1 MESLGIITYHIIYYK
16 IFFQTLEYVSGFC
29 YNKNMDNFYT
39 PLDNKVIKSNARDFI
54 RGRLWM
60 FWSVLL
66 VVGIIE
72 SLANSLPQWIF
83 GDRLSN
89 LSDIIAGNPDNIP
102 KEISSSVFGWY
113 YVLNVLISIVLIP
126 LNIGV
131 AQNVLA
137 WSRGEDVNKWKV
149 LFGGFNSAK
158 IFFKQIGVVVLN
170 TILCALWAILLVVP
184 GIIKGLAYSM
194 YPYVLRDEPDLS
206 VWQTLKKSE
215 AIMKGYKGK
224 LFLMYLS
231 FVGWFILGAFTFG
244 ILYIWLTPYVMT
256 STVKFYDDV
265 RRAYYNGN
273 DPARPA
279 FSISSDEEN
288 VFGNNT
294 LSQIKANSA
303 RKPRAFF
310 NAIFSH

>member
-16 IFFQTLEYVSGFC
+16 IFFQTLEYVFGFC

-89 LSDIIAGNPDNIP
+89 ISDIIAGNPDNIP

-113 YVLNVLISIVLIP
+113 YVLNVLITIVLIP

-158 IFFKQIGVVVLN
+158 IFFKQVGVVVLN

-244 ILYIWLTPYVMT
+244 ILYIWLTPYIMT

-294 LSQIKANSA
+294 L
-303 RKPRAFF
+303 
-310 NAIFSH
+310 

>member
-113 YVLNVLISIVLIP
+113 YVLNVLITIVLIP

-158 IFFKQIGVVVLN
+158 MFFKQVGVVVLN

-294 LSQIKANSA
+294 L
-303 RKPRAFF
+303 
-310 NAIFSH
+310 

>member
-1 MESLGIITYHIIYYK
+1 
-16 IFFQTLEYVSGFC
+16 
-29 YNKNMDNFYT
+29 MDNFYT

-113 YVLNVLISIVLIP
+113 YVLNVLISILLIP

-149 LFGGFNSAK
+149 LFVGFNSAK
-158 IFFKQIGVVVLN
+158 IFFKQVGVVVLN
-170 TILCALWAILLVVP
+170 TILCALWAILLIVP

-288 VFGNNT
+288 VFGNNA
-294 LSQIKANSA
+294 L
-303 RKPRAFF
+303 
-310 NAIFSH
+310 

>member
-29 YNKNMDNFYT
+29 YNRNMDNFYT

-158 IFFKQIGVVVLN
+158 IFFKQVGVVVLN
-170 TILCALWAILLVVP
+170 TILCALWAILLIVP

-294 LSQIKANSA
+294 L
-303 RKPRAFF
+303 
-310 NAIFSH
+310 

>member
-1 MESLGIITYHIIYYK
+1 MESLVIITYHIIYYK

-113 YVLNVLISIVLIP
+113 YVLNVLITIVLIP

-158 IFFKQIGVVVLN
+158 IFFKQVGVVVLN

-294 LSQIKANSA
+294 L
-303 RKPRAFF
+303 
-310 NAIFSH
+310 

>member
-83 GDRLSN
+83 GDKLSN

-113 YVLNVLISIVLIP
+113 YVLNVLITIVLIP

-158 IFFKQIGVVVLN
+158 IFFKQVGVVVLN

-244 ILYIWLTPYVMT
+244 ILYIWLTPYIMT

-294 LSQIKANSA
+294 L
-303 RKPRAFF
+303 
-310 NAIFSH
+310 

>member
-1 MESLGIITYHIIYYK
+1 MELLDIITYHIIYYK
-16 IFFQTLEYVSGFC
+16 IFFQTLEYVFGFC

-113 YVLNVLISIVLIP
+113 YVLNVLITIVLIP

-158 IFFKQIGVVVLN
+158 IFFKQVGVVVLN

-184 GIIKGLAYSM
+184 GIIKGLAYSI

-288 VFGNNT
+288 TFGNNT
-294 LSQIKANSA
+294 L
-303 RKPRAFF
+303 
-310 NAIFSH
+310 

>member
-89 LSDIIAGNPDNIP
+89 LSDIIASNPDNIP

-137 WSRGEDVNKWKV
+137 WSRGEDVNKWTV

-158 IFFKQIGVVVLN
+158 IFFKQVGVVVLN
-170 TILCALWAILLVVP
+170 TILCALWAILLIVP

-294 LSQIKANSA
+294 L
-303 RKPRAFF
+303 
-310 NAIFSH
+310 

>member
-1 MESLGIITYHIIYYK
+1 MESLDIITYHIIYYK

-113 YVLNVLISIVLIP
+113 YVLNVLITIVLIP

-158 IFFKQIGVVVLN
+158 IFFKQVGVVVLN

-288 VFGNNT
+288 TFGNNT
-294 LSQIKANSA
+294 L
-303 RKPRAFF
+303 
-310 NAIFSH
+310 

>member
-60 FWSVLL
+60 LWSVLL

-113 YVLNVLISIVLIP
+113 YVLNVLITIVLIP
-126 LNIGV
+126 
-131 AQNVLA
+131 
-137 WSRGEDVNKWKV
+137 
-149 LFGGFNSAK
+149 
-158 IFFKQIGVVVLN
+158 
-170 TILCALWAILLVVP
+170 
-184 GIIKGLAYSM
+184 
-194 YPYVLRDEPDLS
+194 
-206 VWQTLKKSE
+206 
-215 AIMKGYKGK
+215 
-224 LFLMYLS
+224 
-231 FVGWFILGAFTFG
+231 
-244 ILYIWLTPYVMT
+244 
-256 STVKFYDDV
+256 
-265 RRAYYNGN
+265 
-273 DPARPA
+273 
-279 FSISSDEEN
+279 
-288 VFGNNT
+288 
-294 LSQIKANSA
+294 
-303 RKPRAFF
+303 
-310 NAIFSH
+310 

>member
-1 MESLGIITYHIIYYK
+1 MELLDIITYHIIYYK

-113 YVLNVLISIVLIP
+113 YVLNVLITIVLIP

-158 IFFKQIGVVVLN
+158 IFFKQVGVVVLN

-288 VFGNNT
+288 TFGNNA
-294 LSQIKANSA
+294 L
-303 RKPRAFF
+303 
-310 NAIFSH
+310 

>member
-1 MESLGIITYHIIYYK
+1 MELIVIITYHIIYYK
-16 IFFQTLEYVSGFC
+16 IFFQTLEYVFGFC

-89 LSDIIAGNPDNIP
+89 ISDIIAGNPDNIP

-113 YVLNVLISIVLIP
+113 YVLNVLITIVLIP

-149 LFGGFNSAK
+149 LFSGFNSAK
-158 IFFKQIGVVVLN
+158 IFFKQVGVVVLN

-294 LSQIKANSA
+294 L
-303 RKPRAFF
+303 
-310 NAIFSH
+310 

>member
-16 IFFQTLEYVSGFC
+16 IFFQTLEYVFGFC
-29 YNKNMDNFYT
+29 YNINMDNFYT

-113 YVLNVLISIVLIP
+113 YVLNVLITIVLIP

-158 IFFKQIGVVVLN
+158 IFFKQVGVVVLN

-194 YPYVLRDEPDLS
+194 FPYVLRDEPDLS

-294 LSQIKANSA
+294 L
-303 RKPRAFF
+303 
-310 NAIFSH
+310 

>member
-1 MESLGIITYHIIYYK
+1 MELLDIITYHIIYYK

-113 YVLNVLISIVLIP
+113 YVLNVLITIVLIP

-158 IFFKQIGVVVLN
+158 IFFKQVGVVVLN
-170 TILCALWAILLVVP
+170 TILCALWAILLIVP

-273 DPARPA
+273 DPARPS

-288 VFGNNT
+288 TFGNNT
-294 LSQIKANSA
+294 L
-303 RKPRAFF
+303 
-310 NAIFSH
+310 

>member
-1 MESLGIITYHIIYYK
+1 MESLGIITYRIIYYK
-16 IFFQTLEYVSGFC
+16 IFFQTLEYVFGFC

-113 YVLNVLISIVLIP
+113 YVLNVLITIVLIP

-158 IFFKQIGVVVLN
+158 IFFKQVGVVVLN

-244 ILYIWLTPYVMT
+244 ILYIWLTPYIMT

-294 LSQIKANSA
+294 L
-303 RKPRAFF
+303 
-310 NAIFSH
+310 

>member
-39 PLDNKVIKSNARDFI
+39 PLDNKVIKSNARNFI

-89 LSDIIAGNPDNIP
+89 ISDIIAGNPDNIP

-113 YVLNVLISIVLIP
+113 YVLNVLITIVLIP

-158 IFFKQIGVVVLN
+158 IFFKQVGVVVLN

-244 ILYIWLTPYVMT
+244 ILYIWLTPYIMT

-288 VFGNNT
+288 VFGNST
-294 LSQIKANSA
+294 L
-303 RKPRAFF
+303 
-310 NAIFSH
+310 

>member
-16 IFFQTLEYVSGFC
+16 IFFQTLEYVFGFC

-83 GDRLSN
+83 GDKLSN

-113 YVLNVLISIVLIP
+113 YVLNVLITIVLIP

-158 IFFKQIGVVVLN
+158 IFFKQVGVVVLN

-244 ILYIWLTPYVMT
+244 ILYIWLTPYIMT

-294 LSQIKANSA
+294 L
-303 RKPRAFF
+303 
-310 NAIFSH
+310 

>member
-1 MESLGIITYHIIYYK
+1 MELLDIITYHIIYYK

-113 YVLNVLISIVLIP
+113 YVLNVLITIVLIP

-158 IFFKQIGVVVLN
+158 IFFKQVGVVVLN
-170 TILCALWAILLVVP
+170 TILCALWTILLIVP

-273 DPARPA
+273 DPARPS

-288 VFGNNT
+288 TFGNNT
-294 LSQIKANSA
+294 L
-303 RKPRAFF
+303 
-310 NAIFSH
+310 

>member
-1 MESLGIITYHIIYYK
+1 MESLDIITYHIIYYK

-158 IFFKQIGVVVLN
+158 IFFKQVGVVVLN

-294 LSQIKANSA
+294 L
-303 RKPRAFF
+303 
-310 NAIFSH
+310 

>member
-16 IFFQTLEYVSGFC
+16 IFFQTLEYVFGFC

-113 YVLNVLISIVLIP
+113 YVLNVLITIVLIP

-158 IFFKQIGVVVLN
+158 IFFKQVGVVVLN

-244 ILYIWLTPYVMT
+244 ILYIWLTPYIMT

-273 DPARPA
+273 DPARTA

-294 LSQIKANSA
+294 
-303 RKPRAFF
+303 
-310 NAIFSH
+310 

>member
-16 IFFQTLEYVSGFC
+16 IFFQTLEYVFGFC

-113 YVLNVLISIVLIP
+113 YVLNVLITIVLIP

-158 IFFKQIGVVVLN
+158 IFFKQVGVVVLN
-170 TILCALWAILLVVP
+170 TILCALWAILLIVP

-244 ILYIWLTPYVMT
+244 ILYIWLTPYIMT

-288 VFGNNT
+288 VFGNST
-294 LSQIKANSA
+294 L
-303 RKPRAFF
+303 
-310 NAIFSH
+310 

>member
-1 MESLGIITYHIIYYK
+1 MESLGIITYRIIYYK
-16 IFFQTLEYVSGFC
+16 IFFQTLEYVFGFC

-113 YVLNVLISIVLIP
+113 YVLNVLITIVLIP

-149 LFGGFNSAK
+149 LFSGFNSAK
-158 IFFKQIGVVVLN
+158 IFFKQVGVVVLN

-244 ILYIWLTPYVMT
+244 ILYIWLTPYIMT

-294 LSQIKANSA
+294 L
-303 RKPRAFF
+303 
-310 NAIFSH
+310 

>member
-1 MESLGIITYHIIYYK
+1 MESIVIITYHIIYYK
-16 IFFQTLEYVSGFC
+16 IFFQTLEYVFGFC

-113 YVLNVLISIVLIP
+113 YVLNVLITIVLIP

-149 LFGGFNSAK
+149 LFSGFNSAK
-158 IFFKQIGVVVLN
+158 IFFKQVGVVVLN

-194 YPYVLRDEPDLS
+194 YPYVLRDEPELS

-244 ILYIWLTPYVMT
+244 ILYIWLTPYIMT

-294 LSQIKANSA
+294 L
-303 RKPRAFF
+303 
-310 NAIFSH
+310 

>member
-16 IFFQTLEYVSGFC
+16 IFFQTLEYVFGFC

-113 YVLNVLISIVLIP
+113 YVLNVLITIVLIP

-158 IFFKQIGVVVLN
+158 IFFKQVGVVVLN
-170 TILCALWAILLVVP
+170 TILCALWAILLIVP

-294 LSQIKANSA
+294 L
-303 RKPRAFF
+303 
-310 NAIFSH
+310 

>member
-66 VVGIIE
+66 IVGIIE

-113 YVLNVLISIVLIP
+113 YVLNVLITIVLIP

-158 IFFKQIGVVVLN
+158 IFFKQVGVVVLN
-170 TILCALWAILLVVP
+170 TILCALWAILLIVP

-288 VFGNNT
+288 VFGNNA
-294 LSQIKANSA
+294 L
-303 RKPRAFF
+303 
-310 NAIFSH
+310 

>member
-1 MESLGIITYHIIYYK
+1 MELLDIITYHIIYYK

-158 IFFKQIGVVVLN
+158 IFFKQVGVVVLN
-170 TILCALWAILLVVP
+170 TILCALWTILLVVP

-279 FSISSDEEN
+279 FSLSSDEEN

-294 LSQIKANSA
+294 L
-303 RKPRAFF
+303 
-310 NAIFSH
+310 

>member
-1 MESLGIITYHIIYYK
+1 MESLCIITYHIIYYK
-16 IFFQTLEYVSGFC
+16 IFFQTLEYVFGFC

-89 LSDIIAGNPDNIP
+89 ISDLITGNPDNIP

-113 YVLNVLISIVLIP
+113 YVLNVLITIVLIP

-158 IFFKQIGVVVLN
+158 IFFKQVGVVVLN

-288 VFGNNT
+288 VFGNST
-294 LSQIKANSA
+294 L
-303 RKPRAFF
+303 
-310 NAIFSH
+310 

>member
-16 IFFQTLEYVSGFC
+16 IFFQTLEYVSRFC
-29 YNKNMDNFYT
+29 YNRNMDNFYT

-158 IFFKQIGVVVLN
+158 IFFKQVGVVVLN

-273 DPARPA
+273 DPARPV

-288 VFGNNT
+288 TFGNNT
-294 LSQIKANSA
+294 L
-303 RKPRAFF
+303 
-310 NAIFSH
+310 

>member
-1 MESLGIITYHIIYYK
+1 
-16 IFFQTLEYVSGFC
+16 
-29 YNKNMDNFYT
+29 MDNFYT

-158 IFFKQIGVVVLN
+158 IFFKQVGVVVLN
-170 TILCALWAILLVVP
+170 TILCALWAILLIVP

-265 RRAYYNGN
+265 RRTYYNGN

-294 LSQIKANSA
+294 L
-303 RKPRAFF
+303 
-310 NAIFSH
+310 

>member
-16 IFFQTLEYVSGFC
+16 IFFQTLEYVFGFC

-113 YVLNVLISIVLIP
+113 YVLNVLITIVLIP

-158 IFFKQIGVVVLN
+158 IFFKQVGVVVLN

-224 LFLMYLS
+224 LFLLYLS

-294 LSQIKANSA
+294 L
-303 RKPRAFF
+303 
-310 NAIFSH
+310 

>member
-16 IFFQTLEYVSGFC
+16 IFFQTLEYVFGFC

-113 YVLNVLISIVLIP
+113 YVLNVLITIVLIP

-158 IFFKQIGVVVLN
+158 IFFKQVGVVVLN
-170 TILCALWAILLVVP
+170 TILCALWAILLIVP

-244 ILYIWLTPYVMT
+244 ILYIWLTPYIMT

-288 VFGNNT
+288 VFGNNA
-294 LSQIKANSA
+294 L
-303 RKPRAFF
+303 
-310 NAIFSH
+310 

>member
-158 IFFKQIGVVVLN
+158 IFFKQVGVVVLN
-170 TILCALWAILLVVP
+170 TILCALWTILLVVP

-256 STVKFYDDV
+256 STVRFYDDV

-273 DPARPA
+273 DPARPT
-279 FSISSDEEN
+279 FSFSSDEEN
-288 VFGNNT
+288 TFGNNT
-294 LSQIKANSA
+294 L
-303 RKPRAFF
+303 
-310 NAIFSH
+310 

>member
-1 MESLGIITYHIIYYK
+1 MESLGIIPYHIIYYK
-16 IFFQTLEYVSGFC
+16 IFFQTLEYVFGFC

-113 YVLNVLISIVLIP
+113 YVLNVLITIVLIP

-158 IFFKQIGVVVLN
+158 IFFKQVGVVVLN

-294 LSQIKANSA
+294 L
-303 RKPRAFF
+303 
-310 NAIFSH
+310 

>member
-113 YVLNVLISIVLIP
+113 YVLNVLITIVLIP

-158 IFFKQIGVVVLN
+158 IFFKQVGVVVLN

-194 YPYVLRDEPDLS
+194 YPYVLRDEPNLS

-288 VFGNNT
+288 TFGNNT
-294 LSQIKANSA
+294 L
-303 RKPRAFF
+303 
-310 NAIFSH
+310 

>member
-1 MESLGIITYHIIYYK
+1 MESLGIIPYHIIYYK
-16 IFFQTLEYVSGFC
+16 IFFQTLEYVFGFC

-54 RGRLWM
+54 RGRHWM

-113 YVLNVLISIVLIP
+113 YVLNVLITIVLIP

-158 IFFKQIGVVVLN
+158 IFFKQVGVVVLN

-194 YPYVLRDEPDLS
+194 YPYVLRDEPELS

-294 LSQIKANSA
+294 L
-303 RKPRAFF
+303 
-310 NAIFSH
+310 

>member
-1 MESLGIITYHIIYYK
+1 MESLVIITYHIIYYK
-16 IFFQTLEYVSGFC
+16 IFFQTLEYVFGFC

-113 YVLNVLISIVLIP
+113 YVLNVLITIVLIP

-158 IFFKQIGVVVLN
+158 IFFKQVGVVVLN

-194 YPYVLRDEPDLS
+194 YPYILRDEPDLS

-294 LSQIKANSA
+294 L
-303 RKPRAFF
+303 
-310 NAIFSH
+310 

>member
-1 MESLGIITYHIIYYK
+1 MESLGIITYRIIYYK
-16 IFFQTLEYVSGFC
+16 IFFQTLEYVFGFC

-113 YVLNVLISIVLIP
+113 YVLNVLITIVLIP

-149 LFGGFNSAK
+149 LFSGFNSAK
-158 IFFKQIGVVVLN
+158 IFFKQVGVVVLN

-244 ILYIWLTPYVMT
+244 ILYIWLTPYIMT

-279 FSISSDEEN
+279 FSISADEEN

-294 LSQIKANSA
+294 L
-303 RKPRAFF
+303 
-310 NAIFSH
+310 

>member
-113 YVLNVLISIVLIP
+113 YVLNVLITIVLIP

-158 IFFKQIGVVVLN
+158 IFFKQVGVVVLN

-288 VFGNNT
+288 VFVNNT
-294 LSQIKANSA
+294 L
-303 RKPRAFF
+303 
-310 NAIFSH
+310 

>member
-1 MESLGIITYHIIYYK
+1 MESLVIITYRIIYYK
-16 IFFQTLEYVSGFC
+16 IFFQTLEYVFGFC

-66 VVGIIE
+66 IVGIIE

-113 YVLNVLISIVLIP
+113 YVLNVLITIVLIP

-158 IFFKQIGVVVLN
+158 IFFKQVGVVVLN
-170 TILCALWAILLVVP
+170 TILCALWAILLVIP

-244 ILYIWLTPYVMT
+244 ILYIWLTPYIMT

-294 LSQIKANSA
+294 L
-303 RKPRAFF
+303 
-310 NAIFSH
+310 

>member
-1 MESLGIITYHIIYYK
+1 
-16 IFFQTLEYVSGFC
+16 
-29 YNKNMDNFYT
+29 MDNFYT
-39 PLDNKVIKSNARDFI
+39 PLDNKAIKSNARDFI

-102 KEISSSVFGWY
+102 KEISSNVFGWY
-113 YVLNVLISIVLIP
+113 YVLNVLITIVLIP

-137 WSRGEDVNKWKV
+137 WSLGEDVNKWKV

-158 IFFKQIGVVVLN
+158 IFFKQVGVVVLN

-244 ILYIWLTPYVMT
+244 ILYIWLTPYIMT

-273 DPARPA
+273 DPARTA

-294 LSQIKANSA
+294 
-303 RKPRAFF
+303 
-310 NAIFSH
+310 